1 MKTDKRKLGDLGE
14 QIAVQYLREKG
25 YPILERNYISK
36 LGEIDII
43 AAINKDIYFI
53 EVKTRTRN
61 DYGLPQEAVN
71 QAKQRKIIKTA
82 IAYLKSEGYSDYNCR
97 FDIISV
103 LMDKNNHPQSIDF
116 IENAFSPPDYY
127 AF

>member
-25 YPILERNYISK
+25 YSILERNYSSK

-82 IAYLKSEGYSDYNCR
+82 VAYLKSKGYSDHNCR
-97 FDIISV
+97 FDIISI
-103 LMDKNNHPQSIDF
+103 LMDKDNNFQTIDYL
-116 IENAFSPPDYY
+116 ENAFSPPDYY
-127 AF
+127 TF